1 MLYLSK
7 TKGKYLIFLVLATP
21 LFGFICDAKFSP
33 WLVSGIGTLLMFVC
47 FVFIGPCPYMS
58 FIPATFASVC
68 GSLVAQGFGCSA
80 VLVASFSSA
89 QIAAV
94 AAGFPDSMEVQAVVS
109 GLFTSAFA
117 LGNFCGPT
125 VSGVLYDIV
134 GFEYNL
140 LVLQALVIIIFIMN
154 MIVYCVP
161 PLEVEHEVEIDTP
174 SPSKE
179 DLERKPS
186 DAYPELAA
194 DIIRSRAAPP
204 RPTSTRKYS
213 TSSSVYERGQHL
225 VF

>member
-1 MLYLSK
+1 M
-7 TKGKYLIFLVLATP
+7 LAT
-21 LFGFICDAKFSP
+21 FFVGFICDAKFSP
-33 WLVSGIGTLLMFVC
+33 WLVSGVGTLLMFVC

-58 FIPATFASVC
+58 FLPATFASVC

-80 VLVASFSSA
+80 VFVASFSSA

-94 AAGFPDSMEVQAVVS
+94 ATGLPDTIEVQAKVS

-125 VSGVLYDIV
+125 VSGILYDTI

-140 LVLQALVIIIFIMN
+140 LILQALVIIIFTMN
-154 MIVYCVP
+154 MIVYCIP
-161 PLEVEHEVEIDTP
+161 ASELDIEHDVDPP

-186 DAYPELAA
+186 DAYPELPA
-194 DIIRSRAAPP
+194 DIIRSRAAPM
-204 RPTSTRKYS
+204 RPKSLRTYS

-225 VF
+225 LL